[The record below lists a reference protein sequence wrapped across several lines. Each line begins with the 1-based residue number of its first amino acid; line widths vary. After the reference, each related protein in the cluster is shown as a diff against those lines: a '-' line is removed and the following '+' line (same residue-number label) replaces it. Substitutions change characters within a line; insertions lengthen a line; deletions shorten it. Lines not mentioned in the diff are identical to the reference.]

1 MADGGRQRSTRATR
15 RFDSSKLVAQMR
27 DKQEQKPADDA
38 AADLA
43 LPRTRTVEDPITTG
57 VLAEVTRH
65 AAEQL
70 EFGEEVIDDVVDNLG
85 EQPASHPNTR
95 RRTTQQ

>member
-1 MADGGRQRSTRATR
+1 MAEGGRQRPTRATR
-15 RFDSSKLVAQMR
+15 RFDSSKLAEQMR
-27 DKQEQKPADDA
+27 EERTERKPADA
-38 AADLA
+38 AAEQLA

-65 AAEQL
+65 ASEQL

-95 RRTTQQ
+95 RRTR